1 MELYNVFNRAY
12 WFDPTGT
19 ALTNFKQAQVVQPG
33 SGVTTAGFGRVLAT
47 GGTFFGN
54 TANLSPRQGLLV
66 ARFVF

>member
-1 MELYNVFNRAY
+1 LYNVFNRAY

-19 ALTNFKQAQVVQPG
+19 SLTNFQQEQKTLPN
-33 SGVTTAGFGRVLAT
+33 GVTSAGFGRVLAT